1 MMRLRRFIA
10 VNFLLLNTIIS
21 YACGWIASD
30 AGNVKLYRI
39 MPLDESD
46 YSNYAT
52 TWACEYMLHPIVDY
66 KQENLR
72 LWQKQTSDAIRIN
85 DIEYVVYRADLAS
98 LQRIADNKSDSV
110 LYNNPFIMW
119 IQSHERL
126 DILDY
131 LVLAK
136 KCETIRERMNDPWY
150 YRVENDYD
158 YKVLDGVV
166 WKSQFYSG
174 SPLYGRFV
182 LQKIRALCALRHNEE
197 CVSFW
202 NSVKYKLP
210 ENVIKTMCELRV
222 AAALNKTGDQEEALR
237 IYAKYGDITSI
248 RVINNGHID
257 NELEYVYNLHPNSP
271 YLEGEIQK
279 WLLYFGSDWVEKRLK
294 NDAFEWY
301 APKFNQLL
309 SVAHRAVKEKKS
321 KKMAMWYYTLA
332 ALYDMQGKASKAM
345 KYLEQGMSYPQS
357 PFLRDSY
364 RVLRM
369 WLDAR
374 TAIYDSEYEQRLMA
388 DLKWLVNK
396 INNEIKPKVY
406 EKIKPRKEAYFIG
419 AQYHSYYVTMGY
431 LDYANSFYWNDAM
444 RRILLREVCPRM
456 HKAEKYVREIQ
467 LANLAENLLVQAN
480 EYSNEMF
487 LIMDRLPY
495 KYTRDYFAR
504 IYNPKDEFDTFLN
517 DRGKTDKYYWYDILA
532 TKCLRERRYSKAIV
546 YLKQI
551 PLNYQKEMNV
561 YGCMVLNPFSYD
573 METFRYDSIYA
584 KNCKLHFA
592 EKMAEYRHTMNHHRN
607 PNKRAEAKI
616 LYALGLRNSV
626 HRCWFLTRHSSNW
639 DNSGL
644 MYDLPEIAYPEDS
657 TIYRHDEY
665 LNLSDKLINEAINT
679 FTDKEKA
686 ARQLRH
692 LLYYKRII
700 NEYGDTET
708 AKGLRQHCDRWRD
721 YADTKERLSRSL
733 KNKS

>member
-1 MMRLRRFIA
+1 MMKLKRFIA
-10 VNFLLLNTIIS
+10 VSFLLLNTILT
-21 YACGWIASD
+21 YACWRDPSH
-30 AGNVKLYRI
+30 AGDVRLYRI
-39 MPLDESD
+39 MPLDETD
-46 YSNYAT
+46 YYNYAT
-52 TWACEYMLHPIVDY
+52 TWASEDILHPTVDY

-72 LWQKQTSDAIRIN
+72 LWQKQTSDKIGIS
-85 DIEYVVYRADLAS
+85 DIEYVVYKADVAS

-110 LYNNPFIMW
+110 LYNNPFIIW
-119 IQSHERL
+119 IQSHKRRN
-126 DILDY
+126 ILDY

-136 KCETIRERMNDPWY
+136 KCEMIRGRMNDPWY

-158 YKVLDGVV
+158 YKVLNGIV

-174 SPLYGRFV
+174 SPLFGRFV
-182 LQKIRALCALRHNEE
+182 LQKIRALCALRYYEE

-202 NSVKYKLP
+202 NSVKHKLP
-210 ENVIKTMCELRV
+210 ENVIKTMCELR
-222 AAALNKTGDQEEALR
+222 AAAAINKTGDQEEALK
-237 IYAKYGDITSI
+237 IYAKYGDIASI
-248 RVINNGHID
+248 RVINNGNID

-294 NDAFEWY
+294 NDDFEWY
-301 APKFNQLL
+301 TPRFDHFFK
-309 SVAHRAVKEKKS
+309 VAHRAVKEKKS

-332 ALYDMQGKASKAM
+332 TLYDMQGKASKAK
-345 KYLEQGMSYPQS
+345 KYLDQGMTYPQS
-357 PFLRDSY
+357 PFLKDSY

-388 DLKWLVNK
+388 DLKWLVHK

-406 EKIKPRKEAYFIG
+406 EKIKPRKEYYSIG
-419 AQYHSYYVTMGY
+419 MDYHSYYTTRGY

-456 HKAEKYVREIQ
+456 HKAGKYVREIQ

-495 KYTRDYFAR
+495 KDTRDYFAR

-517 DRGKTDKYYWYDILA
+517 SRGKNDKYYWYDILA
-532 TKCLRERRYSKAIV
+532 TKCLREQRYSRAIV
-546 YLKQI
+546 YLRQI

-561 YGCMVLNPFSYD
+561 YDCMVLNPFSYD
-573 METFRYDSIYA
+573 MESFKYDSIYA
-584 KNCKLHFA
+584 KNCKLNFA
-592 EKMAEYRHTMNHHRN
+592 EKMAEYRHTMKHHRN
-607 PNKRAEAKI
+607 PNKRAEAQI
-616 LYALGLRNSV
+616 QYALGLRNSV

-657 TIYRHDEY
+657 TIYRHEEY

-679 FTDKEKA
+679 FTDKEQA
-686 ARQLRH
+686 ARQLSH

-708 AKGLRQHCDRWRD
+708 AKDIRQHCDRWRD
-721 YADTKERLSRSL
+721 YAQVK
-733 KNKS
+733 KK